1 MLRATS
7 RLIPGAG
14 QLCSLD
20 SEATASKLGVPLI
33 MKMKIVKE
41 LAELECYYDNAVT
54 GMPTLTKIDL
64 NDDSVIVDFR
74 AIIGTQFTGGNVPE
88 KVEDLME
95 ILHLGEFS
103 SAPNGG
109 FINFYSAQSRNH
121 ENYILFSGVNE
132 VSNSHYIVTV
142 HKVLQSNLT

>member
-1 MLRATS
+1 
-7 RLIPGAG
+7 
-14 QLCSLD
+14 
-20 SEATASKLGVPLI
+20 
-33 MKMKIVKE
+33 MKIVKE

-54 GMPTLTKIDL
+54 GMTTLTEIDL

-74 AIIGTQFTGGNVPE
+74 KIIDTQFAGGNIPE
-88 KVEDLME
+88 KFEDLME

-109 FINFYSAQSRNH
+109 FVNFYSVHSRNH
-121 ENYILFSGVNE
+121 KNYILFSGVNE

-142 HKVLQSNLT
+142 YKVLQSNLA